1 MNIQQATVDEI
12 PLVWYE
18 PEGLEKR
25 QLVIWLAGFSSDKET
40 GIREAETIAKAGF
53 LVLSFDPDQHGDR
66 MDNTV
71 EELRE
76 RVRNNIR
83 RYFWPILA
91 NTTKETPK
99 IIDWAIKNLSV
110 EEKIG
115 MGGVSMGGDIAVAA
129 AGEDKRITAVSA
141 MIATPDWLR
150 PGSFESPG
158 KPDKNAQAYYN
169 QYNPLTHLENY
180 VHCPAISF
188 QSGADDQQ
196 VPPDGGLRFA
206 EALSEIYVDCS
217 DRIEVVLHKGVAHS
231 TCEVM
236 WKNSVAWFK
245 RWLTG

>member
-25 QLVIWLAGFSSDKET
+25 QLVIWLVGFSSDKDT
-40 GIREAETIAKAGF
+40 GIREAETIPKAGF

-115 MGGVSMGGDIAVAA
+115 MG
-129 AGEDKRITAVSA
+129 
-141 MIATPDWLR
+141 
-150 PGSFESPG
+150 
-158 KPDKNAQAYYN
+158 
-169 QYNPLTHLENY
+169 
-180 VHCPAISF
+180 
-188 QSGADDQQ
+188 
-196 VPPDGGLRFA
+196 
-206 EALSEIYVDCS
+206 
-217 DRIEVVLHKGVAHS
+217 
-231 TCEVM
+231 
-236 WKNSVAWFK
+236 
-245 RWLTG
+245 